1 MTAHPQP
8 RQQIQP
14 REQRQ
19 RQRQRPRGARAAE
32 GPRSAARP
40 AGPVAA
46 ALRTGLLLA
55 ALALLVG
62 AHLAGVRAV
71 PVLTGSMTPYA
82 PAGSLVLTAPVS
94 SAGVAVGDVVAF
106 VPPAPYSADRPVMHR
121 VASTSDTASGRA
133 MTTRGDANAHDD
145 PWTVALDGAD
155 LGRAVA
161 VVPLLGHLVVAGPA
175 VVLSLLA
182 GAAALVAAARLL
194 RRPACACAPSHAPSR
209 SPAPTGR

>member
-1 MTAHPQP
+1 MTAPTAPTAP
-8 RQQIQP
+8 RS
-14 REQRQ
+14 E
-19 RQRQRPRGARAAE
+19 RAA
-32 GPRSAARP
+32 RSEHAARP
-40 AGPVAA
+40 VRTAAA
-46 ALRTGLLLA
+46 ALRTGLLLT
-55 ALALLVG
+55 ALVLVVG

-94 SAGVAVGDVVAF
+94 GAVVSVGDVVAF
-106 VPPAPYSADRPVMHR
+106 VPPAPYSGDRPVMHR
-121 VASTSDTASGRA
+121 VASTSDTADGRA

-175 VVLSLLA
+175 AVLSLLG
-182 GAAALVAAARLL
+182 GAVALAVSGRLL
-194 RRPACACAPSHAPSR
+194 RRPVCACTQGRAAPRWSSTPR
-209 SPAPTGR
+209 